1 MQLSLIEESSLLW
14 IVLAAGWGTG
24 AFIYIVQK
32 YGLEVYFNKV
42 KVRKQEREALVWP
55 GNVMIVYLISIET
68 IFISFEKQY

>member
-42 KVRKQEREALVWP
+42 KVRKQEREALV
-55 GNVMIVYLISIET
+55 
-68 IFISFEKQY
+68 